1 MGKFIFGAS
10 TLPGKPAEAESGR
23 SASMSFKK
31 NPKITTP
38 ADPGTDKTLPKPGAN
53 IPLNVIHLKK
63 QSIEYVNG
71 SADQTVVEDVTYE
84 VKGNATTKICKDET
98 HTVEEGKLS
107 TTVGGE
113 CEFTVM
119 KDYNQTINGEQ
130 FNLNVGDHTEVKMNS
145 HMIEKTNETL
155 ETHWTPHKQFKS
167 YVLDIC
173 SIAHIA
179 VAPAINEGFV
189 NKIEIGGFVE
199 EFLGVKT
206 GAVGLDTAE
215 KGLEHEIHGLES
227 KIGAVKSDIKGLNA
241 RVKGL
246 EAGPALTIN
255 DLFVLAPNSL
265 AL

>member
-1 MGKFIFGAS
+1 
-10 TLPGKPAEAESGR
+10 
-23 SASMSFKK
+23 MSFKK

-38 ADPGTDKTLPKPGAN
+38 VDPGTDKSLPKPGEK
-53 IPLNVIHLKK
+53 IPLNVINLP
-63 QSIEYVNG
+63 QQIIEYVNG
-71 SADQTVVEDVTYE
+71 SVDRTVTGDVTYE

-130 FNLNVGDHTEVKMNS
+130 YNLNVGDHTEVKMNS
-145 HMIEKTNETL
+145 HMVEKTNETL
-155 ETHWTPHKQFKS
+155 ETHWTPHMMFKS
-167 YVLDIC
+167 YVIDIC
-173 SIAHIA
+173 SIGMLEA
-179 VAPAINEGFV
+179 APSVNEGFL

-199 EFLGVKT
+199 ELLGVKT

-215 KGLEHEIHGLES
+215 KGLEHHMHGLES
-227 KIGAVKSDIKGLNA
+227 KIGGIKSDIKGLNA

-255 DLFVLAPNSL
+255 ALFVLAPNSL

>member
-1 MGKFIFGAS
+1 
-10 TLPGKPAEAESGR
+10 
-23 SASMSFKK
+23 MSFKK

-38 ADPGTDKTLPKPGAN
+38 VDPGTDKSLPKPGEK
-53 IPLNVIHLKK
+53 IPLNVINLP
-63 QSIEYVNG
+63 QQIIEYVNG
-71 SADQTVVEDVTYE
+71 SVDRTVTGDVTYE

-119 KDYNQTINGEQ
+119 KDFHETINGEQ
-130 FNLNVGDHTEVKMNS
+130 FSLNVGAQTEVKMNS
-145 HMIEKTNETL
+145 HMVEKTNETL

-179 VAPAINEGFV
+179 VAPTINEGFF
-189 NKIEIGGFVE
+189 NKIEIGAFVE
-199 EFLGVKT
+199 ELLGVKAG
-206 GAVGLDTAE
+206 GAHVDTE
-215 KGLEHEIHGLES
+215 LKGLEHHIHGLES
-227 KIGAVKSDIKGLNA
+227 KIGGVKSDIKGLNA

-255 DLFVLAPNSL
+255 ALFVLAPNSL